1 MFLTEAETIRTFTKS
16 INRKFGDIENF
27 ITNLSVNINSI
38 STQENQNPLVV
49 ELLKNGVSAL
59 EKQLVEKN
67 TAKSPHHQ
75 MLFLSERL
83 VS

>member
-1 MFLTEAETIRTFTKS
+1 MFLTETETIRTFTKS

-27 ITNLSVNINSI
+27 ITNNINSI